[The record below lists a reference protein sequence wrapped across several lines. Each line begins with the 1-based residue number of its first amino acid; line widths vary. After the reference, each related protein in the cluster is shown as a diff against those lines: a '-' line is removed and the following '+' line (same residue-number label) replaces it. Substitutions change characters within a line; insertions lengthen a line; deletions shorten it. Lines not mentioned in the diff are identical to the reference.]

1 MSAASV
7 KDLAKEYGAE
17 VSDLAAN
24 LAIEAFKDIRHYPN
38 GTSTEDI
45 EKDLDA
51 NINKIAMAAVEID
64 SKVGLEG
71 QVAHS
76 ENGMVRT
83 YTEGILSYKGVIGYA
98 HII

>member
-1 MSAASV
+1 MDAARV

-17 VSDLAAN
+17 VSTLAAN
-24 LAIEAFKDIRHYPN
+24 LAIEAFRDIRHYPN
-38 GTSTEDI
+38 KMSDAQI
-45 EKDLDA
+45 DKDLND
-51 NINKIAMAAVEID
+51 NENKIAMAAVEID
-64 SKVGLEG
+64 SKVGVEG

-83 YTEGILSYKGVIGYA
+83 YTDGLLAYRGVTGYA